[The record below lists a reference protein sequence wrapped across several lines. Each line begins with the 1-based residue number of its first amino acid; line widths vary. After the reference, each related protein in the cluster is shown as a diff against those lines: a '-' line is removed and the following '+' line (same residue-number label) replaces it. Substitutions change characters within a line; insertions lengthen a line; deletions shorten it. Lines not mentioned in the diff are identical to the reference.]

1 MKYTEEE
8 LEQIID
14 EMKDFLSS
22 YKEADNEF
30 QTNQRRENWK
40 SKFGE
45 RFKPYEDK
53 IKLLNGDNFDLMEES
68 RNEYESQY
76 SDLTDDEYCDAL
88 ENNIKTTLQRIWPDA
103 EPEQIEQATEE
114 VKEAVAEPEAE
125 TEEKAPEEEPTK
137 EEIHIESED
146 KDGDGEISEDE
157 TEVHTMEEKPEDDK
171 EDEDEDDEEDDE
183 DDEDPLDSFTKE
195 LEETKKSLPKRK

>member
-1 MKYTEEE
+1 MRSEEE
-8 LEQIID
+8 INALLDKFED
-14 EMKDFLSS
+14 FMKS
-22 YKEADNEF
+22 YEDADNEY

-40 SKFGE
+40 AKFGE

-88 ENNIKTTLQRIWPDA
+88 ENNIKATLQRIWPDA

-114 VKEAVAEPEAE
+114 VKDAVKDPETE
-125 TEEKAPEEEPTK
+125 TEEKVPEEEPTK

-146 KDGDGEISEDE
+146 KDGDGKISKDE
-157 TEVHTMEEKPEDDK
+157 TEVHTMEEKTEDD
-171 EDEDEDDEEDDE
+171 DEDDDEE
-183 DDEDPLDSFTKE
+183 DEDPLDSFTKE

>member
-1 MKYTEEE
+1 MKYSEEE

-14 EMKDFLSS
+14 EVKKFLSS
-22 YKEADNEF
+22 YKEADNEY

-40 SKFGE
+40 AKYGE

-53 IKLLNGDNFDLMEES
+53 IKKLNGDNFDLMEES

-88 ENNIKTTLQRIWPDA
+88 ENNIKATLQRIWPDA
-103 EPEQIEQATEE
+103 EPEQIEQAAEE
-114 VKEAVAEPEAE
+114 VKEAATEAPE
-125 TEEKAPEEEPTK
+125 TEEEPAK

-146 KDGDGEISEDE
+146 KDGDGEISKDE

-171 EDEDEDDEEDDE
+171 EDEEDNEDDDDE
-183 DDEDPLDSFTKE
+183 DALDRFTKE
-195 LEETKKSLPKRK
+195 LEETKNSLPKRE

>member
-1 MKYTEEE
+1 MRSEEE
-8 LEQIID
+8 INALLDKFED
-14 EMKDFLSS
+14 FMKS
-22 YKEADNEF
+22 YEDADNEY

-40 SKFGE
+40 AKFGE

-88 ENNIKTTLQRIWPDA
+88 ENNIKATLQRIWPDA

-114 VKEAVAEPEAE
+114 VKDAVKDPE
-125 TEEKAPEEEPTK
+125 TETDEKASEEEPTK

-146 KDGDGEISEDE
+146 KDGDGKISKDE
-157 TEVHTMEEKPEDDK
+157 TEVHTMEEKTEDD
-171 EDEDEDDEEDDE
+171 DEDDDEE
-183 DDEDPLDSFTKE
+183 DEDPLDSFTKE

>member
-1 MKYTEEE
+1 MRSPEE
-8 LEQIID
+8 ID
-14 EMKDFLSS
+14 ALLDKFESFIKS
-22 YKEADNEF
+22 YEDADNEF

-40 SKFGE
+40 SKYGE

-88 ENNIKTTLQRIWPDA
+88 ENNIKATLQRIWPDA
-103 EPEQIEQATEE
+103 EQEQIEQATEE
-114 VKEAVAEPEAE
+114 VKDAVKDE
-125 TEEKAPEEEPTK
+125 TTTEEEPAKDEGGK

-146 KDGDGEISEDE
+146 KDGDGKISKDE
-157 TEVHTMEEKPEDDK
+157 TEVHAMEEKPADDK
-171 EDEDEDDEEDDE
+171 DEDEDDEE
-183 DDEDPLDSFTKE
+183 DEDPLDSFTKE

>member
-1 MKYTEEE
+1 MRSPEE
-8 LEQIID
+8 ID
-14 EMKDFLSS
+14 ALLDKFEDFIKS
-22 YKEADNEF
+22 YEDADNEF

-53 IKLLNGDNFDLMEES
+53 IKLLNGDDFDLMEES
-68 RNEYESQY
+68 RNEYENQY

-88 ENNIKTTLQRIWPDA
+88 ENNIKATLQRIWPDA

-114 VKEAVAEPEAE
+114 VKEAVAEPEAG
-125 TEEKAPEEEPTK
+125 TEETTSEKEPTK

-171 EDEDEDDEEDDE
+171 EDEDDEDDEE

>member
-14 EMKDFLSS
+14 EMKEFLSS
-22 YKEADNEF
+22 YKEADNEY

-88 ENNIKTTLQRIWPDA
+88 ENNIKATLQKIWPDA
-103 EPEQIEQATEE
+103 EPEQIEQATNE
-114 VKEAVAEPEAE
+114 VKEAVEEP
-125 TEEKAPEEEPTK
+125 TEEKAPEDTETTTTTEETVDDEGNK
-137 EEIHIESED
+137 DVEVTEE
-146 KDGDGEISEDE
+146 
-157 TEVHTMEEKPEDDK
+157 TKPE
-171 EDEDEDDEEDDE
+171 DEEDDE
-183 DDEDPLDSFTKE
+183 EEEEDPLDSFTKE

>member
-1 MKYTEEE
+1 MRSPEEIE
-8 LEQIID
+8 ALLDKFES
-14 EMKDFLSS
+14 FLKS
-22 YKEADNEF
+22 YEDADNEY

-40 SKFGE
+40 AKYGE
-45 RFKPYEDK
+45 RFKPYEER
-53 IKLLNGDNFDLMEES
+53 IKKLNGDDFDLMEES

-88 ENNIKTTLQRIWPDA
+88 ENNIKATLQRIWPDA

-114 VKEAVAEPEAE
+114 VKDAVDEPKAE

-146 KDGDGEISEDE
+146 KDGDGKISKDE
-157 TEVHTMEEKPEDDK
+157 TEVHTMEEKSEADK
-171 EDEDEDDEEDDE
+171 EDDDE
-183 DDEDPLDSFTKE
+183 DEEEEEDPLDSFTKE
-195 LEETKKSLPKRK
+195 LEETKKSLPKRE

>member
-1 MKYTEEE
+1 MRSEEE
-8 LEQIID
+8 INALLDKFED
-14 EMKDFLSS
+14 FMKS
-22 YKEADNEF
+22 YEDADNEY

-40 SKFGE
+40 AKFGE

-88 ENNIKTTLQRIWPDA
+88 ENNIKATLQRIWPDA

-114 VKEAVAEPEAE
+114 VKDAVKDPETE
-125 TEEKAPEEEPTK
+125 TEEKAPEEEPAK

-146 KDGDGEISEDE
+146 KDGDGKISKDE
-157 TEVHTMEEKPEDDK
+157 TEVHTMEEKTEDD
-171 EDEDEDDEEDDE
+171 DEDDDDE
-183 DDEDPLDSFTKE
+183 EDEDPLDSFTKE

>member
-1 MKYTEEE
+1 MRSPEE
-8 LEQIID
+8 ID
-14 EMKDFLSS
+14 ALLDKFEDFIKS
-22 YKEADNEF
+22 YEDADNEF

-88 ENNIKTTLQRIWPDA
+88 ENNIKATLQRIWPDA

-114 VKEAVAEPEAE
+114 VKEAVAEPEAG
-125 TEEKAPEEEPTK
+125 TEETASEEEPTK

-146 KDGDGEISEDE
+146 KDGDGEISKDE
-157 TEVHTMEEKPEDDK
+157 TEVHTMEEKSEDD
-171 EDEDEDDEEDDE
+171 EDDEDEDDDEDDKE
-183 DDEDPLDSFTKE
+183 DEDPLDSFTKE